1 MKANSKDSMAAN
13 EALSLAACL
22 PRKMY
27 RGAFVVLLL
36 MLSGLQRQLFIPAA
50 LAESHTRGRNG
61 GDQQWSVEIDKVDPG
76 DINLDPS
83 FGAAIYE
90 NLLEELA
97 KAKQFKQVFRSGDRN
112 ANDAPSLLVLKTTV
126 QKYTPGSETRR
137 AVTTVTGATKLNVRI
152 QLFTRDGHLLLE
164 HVVEGNVRFI
174 GNNLR
179 ATHNLA
185 HNVAAT
191 LNRSPLP
198 EAVPAAETGKISKYE
213 VGTITSVQVHPP
225 AGDADPSITS
235 YEISVRV
242 GHTVYVVLYTPALG
256 EDAVKYEAGRDLLVL
271 PGENTITYNDMLGNS
286 LQVPILSRTTI
297 TTQSSQ

>member
-1 MKANSKDSMAAN
+1 MKANSKNSLAAN
-13 EALSLAACL
+13 EAVSLAACL

-27 RGAFVVLLL
+27 RGAFVILLL
-36 MLSGLQRQLFIPAA
+36 MLSGLQLQLFIPAA
-50 LAESHTRGRNG
+50 LAESDTRGRNG
-61 GDQQWSVEIDKVDPG
+61 SDHQWSVEIDKVDPG
-76 DINLDPS
+76 EIDLDPS

-112 ANDAPSLLVLKTTV
+112 ANDVPSLLVLKTTV
-126 QKYTPGSETRR
+126 QKYTPGSETKR

-152 QLFTRDGHLLLE
+152 QLFTREGHLMLE

-191 LNRSPLP
+191 LKRSPLP
-198 EAVPAAETGKISKYE
+198 EPVPAAETGKSSKYE

-225 AGDADPSITS
+225 TSDADPSITS
-235 YEISVRV
+235 YEVSVRV
-242 GHTVYVVLYTPALG
+242 GHTVYVVLYTPPLG
-256 EDAVKYEAGRDLLVL
+256 GDAVRYEAGRDLLVL
-271 PGENTITYNDMLGNS
+271 PGENRL
-286 LQVPILSRTTI
+286 RTTI
-297 TTQSSQ
+297 CWEIHCKCQS